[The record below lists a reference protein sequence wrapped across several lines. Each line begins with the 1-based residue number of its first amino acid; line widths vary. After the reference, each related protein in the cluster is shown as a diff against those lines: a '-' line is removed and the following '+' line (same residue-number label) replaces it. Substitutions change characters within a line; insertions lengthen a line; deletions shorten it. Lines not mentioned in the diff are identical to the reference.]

1 MDSHEGSLYDA
12 VDRKARARRAGTLA
26 RLGVK

>member
-1 MDSHEGSLYDA
+1 MDSHGGSLYEA
-12 VDRKARARRAGTLA
+12 VDRKARARREETLA